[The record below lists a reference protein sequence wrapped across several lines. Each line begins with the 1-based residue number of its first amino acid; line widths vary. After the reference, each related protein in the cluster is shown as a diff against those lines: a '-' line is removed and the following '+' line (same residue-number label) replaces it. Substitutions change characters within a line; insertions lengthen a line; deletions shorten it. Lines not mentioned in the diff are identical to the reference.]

1 MKTVKLNEA
10 ILRVEELEE
19 RATPDVIINV
29 AGGTHGFTSISGAS
43 SGNVTSGDAPATS
56 MASSASA
63 AGFGDLSVASSG
75 DQSALLAESHDNLYS
90 YIRNSVVTGG

>member
-19 RATPDVIINV
+19 RATPDVIVNV

-43 SGNVTSGDAPATS
+43 SGNVSSDDAPATS
-56 MASSASA
+56 MASSASS
-63 AGFGDLSVASSG
+63 AGFGNSSVASSG
-75 DQSALLAESHDNLYS
+75 NESALLASSHDNLYA
-90 YIRNSVVTGG
+90 YIRDAHVDA